1 MADMVN
7 PEMVTVT
14 VNDREVEVQGGIPL
28 LQSLAKV
35 GIEVPSL
42 CHDVRLKRANGSCG
56 MCVVELGTDEV
67 RDVKA
72 CITPTTEGLVIKTHT
87 DRLEEYRKVRLE
99 QLLCDH
105 NADCVAPC
113 VQTCPANIDIQ
124 TYLQHVADGNF
135 EAAIRVIKD
144 RNPFPS
150 ACGRVCPHTCEDACR
165 RNLVEDAVA
174 INYVKRFAADWD
186 MAREQ
191 PWRPRLAPASGKR
204 IAIIGSGPAGL
215 SAANYLA
222 INGHGVTVFE
232 NQPEPGGMMRY
243 GIPEYRLP
251 KETLDK
257 EIALIEALGVNI
269 VCNRGLG
276 SHLSLE
282 DLKRD
287 FDAVFLAIGSWRATP
302 LGVDGENIEGVE
314 LGINYLRHVTK
325 GNDAP
330 VGDTVIVIGG
340 GNTAI
345 DCARAALRK
354 GAKTVKLVYRRTQEE
369 MPAMSYEVAEA
380 LHEGVEMVFLAAPQK
395 ITVNENGLKELH
407 CMQMAL
413 GEPDRSGRRR
423 PVPVEGSN
431 FVIEANT
438 IIGAIGQNTD
448 TGFLYNDLPVRLDKW
463 GNIDINGFS
472 MQTSESKVFSGGD
485 CVTGPATVIQAIAAG
500 RRAATAIDEFVMN
513 GYIKP
518 THEDYS
524 CSRGTLEDIPQ
535 AEFGEYEHMERAHM
549 NELAVEVRLNG
560 FPEVELG
567 LTEVQARAEAARC
580 LSCGCSAQ
588 NSCKLRKE
596 ATSHQVTFEPT
607 LHVRPRTPI
616 TRDHQFVI
624 RDQNKCIS
632 CGLCVAACSEIMGP
646 GVLAFQFRDGQLSV
660 CTSTG
665 EPLNMTDCVSCGQCV
680 RACPTGAL
688 DYVRERGDVF
698 TAINDTS
705 KTVVG
710 FVAPAVRAHLAKE
723 FGLTHMET
731 APFIAGMMR
740 KIGFDKVFDFV
751 FSADLTIMEE
761 TTEFFGRLAGDGP
774 MPLYTSCC
782 PGWVNYA
789 ERRYP
794 GMIPHLSSCKS
805 PQQMM
810 GATVKNHFAKV
821 AGVSL
826 DNLYAVS
833 IVPCM
838 AKKAEAARPE
848 FAPDGIRDVDAVI
861 TTTEFL
867 EMFRMLRL
875 EKSDVVPGEFDEPYK
890 QVAGA
895 GVLFGSSGGV
905 AEAATRMAVEKLTGN
920 PLRTRLDFVPVENY
934 PGVKV
939 ATVEAPGR
947 TLRIAAISGL
957 GNADAVI
964 KKLLNEGD
972 NMQFDLVEIMACPGG
987 CINGAGHPKP
997 EQSDESAS
1005 KELILSNIDA
1015 DMAIKDSQ
1023 QNPDILRLY
1032 EDFFGEP
1039 GSHLA
1044 HDLLHTS
1051 YAPFRGEALPIS
1063 TEVPHA

>member
-1 MADMVN
+1 MT
-7 PEMVTVT
+7 EMSGEGRIKVT
-14 VNDREVEVQGGIPL
+14 VNDREMDVDAGTNI
-28 LQSLAKV
+28 LQSLRQAGV
-35 GIEVPSL
+35 DIPSL
-42 CHDVRLKRANGSCG
+42 CHDVRLKRSNGSCG
-56 MCVVELGTDEV
+56 LCVVEVGEETP

-72 CITPTTEGLVIKTHT
+72 CVTPITEGMVINTHT

-124 TYLQHVADGNF
+124 TYLQHVADGNY

-165 RNLVEDAVA
+165 RNLVDEPVA

-186 MAREQ
+186 MARKE
-191 PWRPRLAPASGKR
+191 PWRPIVAPATGKR
-204 IAIIGSGPAGL
+204 IAVVGSGPAGL
-215 SAANYLA
+215 TAANYLA
-222 INGHGVTVFE
+222 IQGHGVTVFE
-232 NQPEPGGMMRY
+232 SQPEPGGMMRY

-251 KETLDK
+251 KATLDK
-257 EIALIEALGVNI
+257 EIDLIEALGVNI
-269 VCNRGLG
+269 VCNKALG
-276 SHLSLE
+276 THLQLE

-287 FDAVFLAIGSWRATP
+287 FDAVFLGIGSWRATP
-302 LGVDGENIEGVE
+302 MGIDGDNVEGVE
-314 LGINYLRHVTK
+314 LGIDYLRHVIK
-325 GNDAP
+325 GNDASNEGLD
-330 VGDTVIVIGG
+330 VLVIGG

-345 DCARAALRK
+345 DCARTALRK
-354 GAKTVKLVYRRTQEE
+354 GAKSVKLVYRRTREE
-369 MPAMSYEVAEA
+369 MPAMAFEVEEA
-380 LHEGVEMVFLAAPQK
+380 LRENVEMVFLAAPQS
-395 ITVNENGLKELH
+395 ITVDAAGRKQLH
-407 CMQMAL
+407 CMQMEL

-423 PVPVEGSN
+423 PVPIEGSN
-431 FVIEANT
+431 FVIEADL

-448 TGFLYNDLPVRLDKW
+448 TGFLYNDLPVRLNKW
-463 GNIDINGFS
+463 GDVDINGFT
-472 MQTSESKVFSGGD
+472 MATSEAKIFAGGD

-500 RRAATAIDEFVMN
+500 RRAAIAIDEYVTN

-518 THEDYS
+518 SHEDYA

-535 AEFGEYEHMERAHM
+535 AEFDNIPRLDRTHM
-549 NELAVEVRLNG
+549 NELDLDARLNG

-567 LTEVQARAEAARC
+567 LTEEQVRKEAARC
-580 LSCGCSAQ
+580 LTCGCSAQ
-588 NSCKLRKE
+588 NRCLLRNE
-596 ATSHQVTFEPT
+596 ATSHQVVFEPT

-616 TRDHQFVI
+616 VRDHPFII

-632 CGLCVAACSEIMGP
+632 CGLCVAACSELMGP
-646 GVLAFQFRDGQLSV
+646 GVLAFQYRNGQLQV

-688 DYVRERGDVF
+688 DYERERGDVF
-698 TAINDTS
+698 TAINDPS
-705 KTVVG
+705 KVVVG
-710 FVAPAVRAHLAKE
+710 FVAPAVRAHVAKE
-723 FGLTHMET
+723 FGLTHAEA

-751 FSADLTIMEE
+751 FAADLTIMEE
-761 TTEFFGRLAGDGP
+761 TTELFGRLQGNGP
-774 MPLYTSCC
+774 LPLYTSCC

-810 GATVKNHFAKV
+810 GATVKNHFAKRE
-821 AGVSL
+821 GISL
-826 DNLYAVS
+826 DNLYTVS

-838 AKKAEAARPE
+838 AKKGEAARPE
-848 FAPDGIRDVDAVI
+848 FAPNGLRDVDAVL

-867 EMFRMLRL
+867 EMAQMLRL
-875 EKSDVVPGEFDEPYK
+875 EKDEIEPSEFDEPYK

-895 GVLFGSSGGV
+895 GVLFGASGGV
-905 AEAATRMAVEKLTGN
+905 AEAATRMAVEALTGEN
-920 PLRTRLDFVPVENY
+920 LRERLDFVPVDGFE
-934 PGVKV
+934 GVKV

-964 KKLLNEGD
+964 RRLLDGD
-972 NMQFDLVEIMACPGG
+972 DMGFDLVEIMACPGG

-997 EQSDESAS
+997 QHQGESHIR
-1005 KELILSNIDA
+1005 EMVLSNIDHEA
-1015 DMAIKDSQ
+1015 AVRDSQ

-1032 EDFFGEP
+1032 DDFFGEP
-1039 GSHLA
+1039 NSHLA
-1044 HDLLHTS
+1044 HELLHTS
-1051 YAPFRGEALPIS
+1051 YKPFRGDVLPI
-1063 TEVPHA
+1063 TEVHNA